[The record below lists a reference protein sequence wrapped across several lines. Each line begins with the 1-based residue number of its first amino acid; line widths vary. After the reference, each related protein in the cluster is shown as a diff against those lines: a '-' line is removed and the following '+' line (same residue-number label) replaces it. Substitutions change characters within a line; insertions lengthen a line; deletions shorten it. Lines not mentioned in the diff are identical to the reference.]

1 MRRLA
6 LLTLLSLSILP
17 GVALAQDAP
26 NPPPPGPPGMDM
38 PPQPPG
44 GPDGWTQH
52 GDWKHHGDW
61 MRGPDGGDMLMKFYA
76 ANTTHDGHL
85 TLAQAKSAGLQPIV
99 DHFSEIDTKNR
110 GYITFYDIQA
120 WHLDGMAKH
129 LEAAADKLRAQD

>member
-44 GPDGWTQH
+44 GPDG
-52 GDWKHHGDW
+52 
-61 MRGPDGGDMLMKFYA
+61 GPGGPPPGFDEA
-76 ANTTHDGHL
+76 PPGPS
-85 TLAQAKSAGLQPIV
+85 QALIFKPAKRERIGLIIGLSGP
-99 DHFSEIDTKNR
+99 SWSGR
-110 GYITFYDIQA
+110 
-120 WHLDGMAKH
+120 
-129 LEAAADKLRAQD
+129 